1 MCKVFFNQF
10 VFFNSPI
17 LYSVP
22 VRTNRCLLTS
32 WQKSKQDTELHA
44 VSCFS
49 PWVWVWW
56 TPSED
61 LFQRPIDVFSVTRPS
76 PRRANGFSSAQCWMW
91 PESRTSRPRWEN
103 TIHTSSFTSIRTD
116 DADQQTGKNVNAAC
130 VRTCMYV
137 CVHVRYQCIHYPLL
151 QSCITHTFCFFW
163 RWAMFRMLLIWRVCM
178 YICVGNK
185 YFLFK

>member
-1 MCKVFFNQF
+1 MCEVFFNQF

-91 PESRTSRPRWEN
+91 PDSRTRQLRWEN
-103 TIHTSSFTSIRTD
+103 TIHTSSFTSSRTD

-130 VRTCMYV
+130 VRAYVRV
-137 CVHVRYQCIHYPLL
+137 CVCTCEVSMHPL
-151 QSCITHTFCFFW
+151 SIASIMYYAHI
-163 RWAMFRMLLIWRVCM
+163 LLLLKVSYVSYAFTLKGVYVHLCW
-178 YICVGNK
+178 K
-185 YFLFK
+185 